1 MRIKVL
7 RISTVPVYMN
17 IVLKG
22 QLNYLDKYFEITAI
36 TGFDEKHFN
45 DILERERVKMVPI
58 NFSRTI
64 SPLNDLICLIKL
76 IKLILKEKP
85 QIIHSHTPKA
95 GLLGMLAAFICRTPI
110 RIHTVTGLP
119 LMGTKGI
126 KRFVLEFIER
136 ITYGCATKVYPNSH
150 SLKKFIIEN
159 NYTTNDKLKVLLN
172 GSTNGVDTDFFD
184 PTVISDKELLRK
196 QFNMSKDAFVFVFI
210 GRIAKE
216 KGIEELVSAFEKL
229 DVSYP
234 QKNIKLVLIGKLERH
249 YGLLN
254 KTTEEK
260 IFNHKGI
267 QALGRFDDV
276 RPFYKMADLFVL
288 PSYREG
294 FPNAVLEAGAM
305 GLPSIVT
312 NINGCNEIIENNMNG
327 LIITPKN
334 QDDLYIAME
343 KFLIDSDLLANTS
356 LQSRSNIIRKYQR
369 NDMHLAIKNEYSSLI
384 NHE

>member
-1 MRIKVL
+1 
-7 RISTVPVYMN
+7 MN